1 MNVDKDCFDDAAK
14 EVRNDSVDSDHQEP
28 HEGAEVEGGNNSG
41 GLCGSDSNRPDVATQ
56 IEIEAADAETRG
68 QRKTDDELDQSTKSE
83 VSTTI
88 DLAASRSRR
97 FSGRLRDKMSNSV
110 LPRRE
115 EAGDGEM
122 EDVESNRPAQVNRAS
137 RLSSTESSSS
147 GVDMSE
153 NRTGQTPSS
162 ARRRSSRSYEKRLKD
177 KISNSISLRRVEPG
191 DGEMEDIESNRSS
204 LFSDSPAQVNRAS
217 RLSSTESSSG
227 LDMSGSRTGQTPLSA
242 RRQSSRRSR

>member
-1 MNVDKDCFDDAAK
+1 MTRSIRIIKSLTRARKSRAETIQVDCVVPIPIAT
-14 EVRNDSVDSDHQEP
+14 
-28 HEGAEVEGGNNSG
+28 
-41 GLCGSDSNRPDVATQ
+41 DVPTQ
-56 IEIEAADAETRG
+56 IEIAAADAEARG
-68 QRKTDDELDQSTKSE
+68 QRKTDDEPDQSTKSE

-88 DLAASRSRR
+88 DLAASRRASRR

-162 ARRRSSRSYEKRLKD
+162 ARRQSSRSYEKRLKD
-177 KISNSISLRRVEPG
+177 KISNSISLRRVEPAT
-191 DGEMEDIESNRSS
+191 ERWRISNPIGRVCSATVQHRSIGR
-204 LFSDSPAQVNRAS
+204 PACRLPSHQAAWTCQAVERAKL
-217 RLSSTESSSG
+217 RC
-227 LDMSGSRTGQTPLSA
+227 P
-242 RRQSSRRSR
+242 